1 MFNPPIGKLDKL
13 TFTWYDITGAIIDN
27 SDCEWSGSIQIVE
40 TMDVATIDSTIPKID
55 SKTESA
61 NLRTD
66 STNPKT

>member
-1 MFNPPIGKLDKL
+1 L

-55 SKTESA
+55 TTITKIDSRTESA